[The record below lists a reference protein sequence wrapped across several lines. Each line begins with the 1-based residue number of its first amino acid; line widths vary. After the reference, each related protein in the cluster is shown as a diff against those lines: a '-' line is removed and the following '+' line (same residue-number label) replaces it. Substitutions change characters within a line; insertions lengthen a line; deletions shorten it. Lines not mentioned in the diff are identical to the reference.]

1 MDIALSLPKTIK
13 IWERGQLTIPREI
26 REKTG
31 LNEATM
37 VSIFSVGTSL
47 IITPKKLLRLSLSKE
62 IAESMKQQKITL
74 KQLLSDLKKQR
85 ITYNKQKYGI

>member
-1 MDIALSLPKTIK
+1 MDK
-13 IWERGQLTIPREI
+13 LTIPREI

-37 VSIFSVGTSL
+37 VNIFSVGTSL
-47 IITPKKLLRLSLSKE
+47 IITPKKLLRSSLSKE

>member
-1 MDIALSLPKTIK
+1 MDIALSLPKTVK